1 MTPSNWKRN
10 SFVSTFILIGL
21 FGFFLLGRSAPAQ
34 GQVNRAEARLV
45 RALEE
50 EQTRVANPAGLAF
63 SPRAQSLHVVEA
75 PAVGVAATAELN
87 RLNGFGDPVGSAQ
100 IAALI
105 HDPIN
110 MTFDAHFNRL
120 LVYRP
125 SGRRLVAVGGT
136 PAGGLDTRRLSFHDA
151 RQLGVEDAAGIAVA
165 PDSGAL
171 FILDAAGARLV
182 RVQPDAA
189 GAFGAASVSAI
200 DLPAAMRGDVRGLA
214 VDPRSGHLHVLSLA
228 QQAVYELTHGGE
240 IVAVRELAG
249 VTLRNP
255 QGMVFAPSGDLTD
268 APSLLNLYIADS
280 GRDSSPAGEAALP
293 GQILEIT
300 LDDPV
305 QIAATTTE
313 AILIRT
319 FDTSQFD
326 PPSPDPSGI
335 AFRPTSGR
343 LLISD
348 GEVNEMPIY
357 EGFNLF
363 ESTLSGS
370 LVNTFTTTSFSDEP
384 TGLEYNPVNG
394 HLFVSDDTGTRA
406 IYELDPGPDG
416 QLHTGDDIVTMLR
429 TATFESRDPEGV
441 TYDPA
446 SGHLFII
453 DGANREVYRVSP
465 GANGVFDGAPPAGDD
480 QVSHFDTLDLG
491 LDDPEGIVF
500 NPTTGYLYAVGRP
513 ADTVFELTVDGALVQ
528 TIDISAA
535 NARKPAGLA
544 LAPGSQN
551 PADLNLYVVAR
562 GVDNDSDPNE
572 NDGKVHE
579 LWLGD
584 TVGTPVPTATTGP
597 TATATPTAT
606 NTPTS
611 TPTNTPTTGPTPT
624 ATATGTNT
632 PTATNTPTPTNTPVT
647 SQLVLPAVAD
657 ARVLQSNPNTNYGT
671 LTRLDIDVGEHS
683 YIRFN
688 VTGVSGAITSAR
700 MRLFVANGS
709 SNGPGIYG
717 TSNDW
722 SETGITWNNG
732 PAATTGA
739 IANAGQ
745 ILADSWAE
753 YDVTTYVQ
761 GNGSY
766 SFVFLPD
773 GSDGVRFNSRERSLP
788 PELILT
794 FATGPTPT
802 ATNTPVPTNT
812 PTATHTAT
820 PTSTPTTGPTPT
832 ATNTPVPTN
841 TPTAISTATNTATPT
856 STPTTGPTPTA
867 TNTPLPTNTPPAV
880 STLTLLPVADAPVF
894 ENQPNSNGGPLR
906 RLYMD
911 AGEQS
916 YLRFD
921 VAGVSGAIQSANL
934 RLFVT
939 NGSTNGPAVYGT
951 DNSWTETGITWNN
964 RPAPT
969 TPVLAN
975 VGNAPSESWVVYD
988 VTGYVTGNG
997 AYSFVVVADSTDGM
1011 TTRSREGSPPPELV
1025 LTFGSGPA
1033 ATATPSSTPPPTG
1046 TPSSDSVV
1054 FVGAGDIARCS
1065 SLQDDLTAQLLDNI
1079 PGYVFT
1085 IGDNA
1090 NPNGSASDYAN
1101 CYEPTWGRHK
1111 ARTRPALGDNDYGT
1125 AGAAAAFAY
1134 FGAAVGAP
1142 GQGYYSYNAGAW
1154 HIVVLNSN
1162 CSQVG
1167 GCSPGSPQGQW
1178 LQADLAANPAT
1189 CTLAIFHEPLFS
1201 SNGGD
1206 DDLRDF
1212 WAMLYSAGADIVLN
1226 GHRHYYER
1234 FALQNP
1240 DGVADPGR
1248 GIRQFT
1254 VGTGG
1259 DSLSS
1264 IDSNPA
1270 NLQARNNTT
1279 HGVLKLTLHPAGYD
1293 WEFVPVPG
1301 QTFTDSGSDTCVIP

>member
-1 MTPSNWKRN
+1 MTHSNWKRN
-10 SFVSTFILIGL
+10 SFVSTMILLGL
-21 FGFFLLGRSAPAQ
+21 FGAFSFWKSVPAQ
-34 GQVNRAEARLV
+34 GQVNTADARLV

-50 EQTRVANPAGLAF
+50 EQTGVSNPAGLAF

-75 PAVGVAATAELN
+75 QPEGVAAATTELN
-87 RLNGFGDPVGSAQ
+87 RLNGFGDQVGSAR
-100 IAALI
+100 IATLI
-105 HDPIN
+105 QEPIN
-110 MTFDAHFNRL
+110 VTFDAYFNRL
-120 LVYRP
+120 LIYRP
-125 SGRRLVAVGGT
+125 SGRRIVTVGGT
-136 PAGGLDTRRLSFHDA
+136 PAGGLDTRQISYHDA
-151 RQLGVEDAAGIAVA
+151 RQLGVEDPAGIAVA
-165 PDSGAL
+165 PDSGVL
-171 FILDAAGARLV
+171 FILDAADAQLV
-182 RVQPDAA
+182 RVQPGAD
-189 GAFGAASVSAI
+189 GAFGEATVSGV
-200 DLPAAMRGDVRGLA
+200 DLPAAMRGELRGLA
-214 VDPRSGHLHVLSLA
+214 LDPRSGHVHILSLS
-228 QQAVYELTHGGE
+228 QKAVYELTQRGE
-240 IVAVRELAG
+240 IVAVRELAD

-268 APSLLNLYIADS
+268 DPSLLNLYIADS
-280 GRDSSPAGEAALP
+280 GLTSSQSVLPDSLEVRDVAASYP
-293 GQILEIT
+293 GHIVEIT
-300 LDDPV
+300 FEEPV
-305 QIAATTTE
+305 QIAATTDE
-313 AILIRT
+313 AVLIRT
-319 FDTSQFD
+319 FETSLFD

-335 AFRPTSGR
+335 AFLPNSGT

-370 LVNTFTTTSFSDEP
+370 LADTYSTTSFSDEP
-384 TGLEYNPVNG
+384 TGVDINPLNG
-394 HLFVSDDTGTRA
+394 HLFIGDDTGTRA

-416 QLHTGDDIVTMLR
+416 LINTADDSVTMIR
-429 TATFESRDPEGV
+429 TAAFESRDPEGV
-441 TYDPA
+441 TYDPG

-453 DGANREVYRVSP
+453 DGANREVYRLSP
-465 GANGVFDGAPPAGDD
+465 GANGVFDGVPPAGDD
-480 QVSHFDTLDLG
+480 QASSFDTLSLG

-513 ADTVFELTVDGALVQ
+513 ADTLFELTVDGDLVQ

-535 NARKPAGLA
+535 DARKPAGLA

-551 PADLNLYVVAR
+551 PSDLNLYVAAR

-584 TVGTPVPTATTGP
+584 TVGTPAPTPTTGP
-597 TATATPTAT
+597 TATPTPTAT

-611 TPTNTPTTGPTPT
+611 TPTHTPTTGPTPT
-624 ATATGTNT
+624 ATATSTNT

-688 VTGVSGAITSAR
+688 VTGVSGAIQNATI
-700 MRLFVANGS
+700 RLFVANGS

-732 PAATTGA
+732 PATTTGA
-739 IANAGQ
+739 IANVGQ
-745 ILADSWAE
+745 ITADNWVE
-753 YDVTTYVQ
+753 YNVTSYVQ
-761 GNGSY
+761 GNGTY

-773 GSDGVRFNSRERSLP
+773 GSDGVRFNSREKNPS

-802 ATNTPVPTNT
+802 ATIT
-812 PTATHTAT
+812 PT
-820 PTSTPTTGPTPT
+820 P
-832 ATNTPVPTN
+832 TNTPVPTN
-841 TPTAISTATNTATPT
+841 TPTATNTATPT
-856 STPTTGPTPTA
+856 STPTTGPTPTPTSTA
-867 TNTPLPTNTPPAV
+867 TPTSTPTAPASPTTPPTG
-880 STLTLLPVADAPVF
+880 STLTLLPAADAPVF
-894 ENQPNSNGGPLR
+894 ESQPNTNGGPLR
-906 RLYMD
+906 RLFVD

-921 VAGVSGAIQSANL
+921 VAGISGATQSATL

-939 NGSTNGPAVYGT
+939 NGSSNGPGVYGT

-969 TPVLAN
+969 TSVLAN
-975 VGNAPSESWVVYD
+975 AGNVPSDTWVVYD

-997 AYSFVVVADSTDGM
+997 SYSFVLVADSSDGM
-1011 TTRSREGSPPPELV
+1011 TTRSREGSPPPELI

-1033 ATATPSSTPPPTG
+1033 ATPTQTPPPSS

-1054 FVGAGDIARCS
+1054 FVGAGDIAECGS
-1065 SLQDDLTAQLLDNI
+1065 VQDDLTAQLLDNI
-1079 PGYVFT
+1079 PGFVFT
-1085 IGDNA
+1085 VGDNA
-1090 NPNGSASDYAN
+1090 YPEGSVSDYAN

-1111 ARTRPALGDNDYGT
+1111 ARTRPALGDNEYDT
-1125 AGAAAAFAY
+1125 PGAAGHFAY
-1134 FGAAVGAP
+1134 FGAAAGEP
-1142 GQGYYSYNAGAW
+1142 GKGYYSYNAGAW

-1167 GCSPGSPQGQW
+1167 GCSPTSAQGQW
-1178 LQADLAANPAT
+1178 LQADLAANPAA

-1206 DDLRDF
+1206 EDLRDF
-1212 WAMLYSAGADIVLN
+1212 WTMLYSAGADIVLN

-1254 VGTGG
+1254 IGTGG
-1259 DSLSS
+1259 ASLSS
-1264 IDSNPA
+1264 FDSMPA
-1270 NLQARNNTT
+1270 NLQVRNNTS
-1279 HGVLKLTLHPAGYD
+1279 HGVLKLTLHATGYD
-1293 WEFVPVPG
+1293 WEFVPVAG
-1301 QTFTDSGSDTCVIP
+1301 QTFTDSGSDSCVIP